1 MVDKFGGQ
9 TMNSMTY
16 KGYFAKI
23 NFDDRDNIFWGKVI
37 GVKDSITFEGETVT
51 ELKEDFHNAIDH
63 YLTICEQENVTPDKP
78 YSGKLTLRLPPQ
90 THAEIAQAA
99 AQKGTSLNKW
109 VTDTLTQAV
118 TTSA

>member
-1 MVDKFGGQ
+1 
-9 TMNSMTY
+9 MNSMTY

-37 GVKDSITFEGETVT
+37 GIKDNITFEGETVT
-51 ELKEDFHNAIDH
+51 ELKKDFHNAIDH
-63 YLTICEQENVTPDKP
+63 YLAICEQENITPDKP

-90 THAEIAQAA
+90 THAEIAMAA

-118 TTSA
+118 QTSA